1 MLRENLNKREKTSK
15 FDVFMEIEIFI
26 SSGVD
31 WSAGAPVIS
40 KDYSTTLSFVSNWNS
55 PMPSSFE
62 ILSHFQFSAFG
73 SHHISNNLLVNSY
86 YE

>member
-31 WSAGAPVIS
+31 WSAGAPAIS
-40 KDYSTTLSFVSNWNS
+40 EDYSTTLSFASN
-55 PMPSSFE
+55 
-62 ILSHFQFSAFG
+62 
-73 SHHISNNLLVNSY
+73 
-86 YE
+86 